1 MDYIVSIPKQAEKD
15 LREVF
20 LWDEEKKPGLGF
32 LFKDFLKTAISSIKQ
47 NPLKFQIRYKNIRSR
62 FLNKL
67 PFGVH
72 YWILESEI
80 IILAVFHTS
89 LEPKMWQKK

>member
-20 LWDEEKKPGLGF
+20 LWDEEKKPGVGF
-32 LFKDFLKTAISSIKQ
+32 LFKDFLETAIPNIKQ
-47 NPLKFQIRYKNIRSR
+47 NPLKSQIRYKNIRSS
-62 FLNKL
+62 FINKF
-67 PFGVH
+67 PFGIQ

-80 IILAVFHTS
+80 ILLAVLHTS
-89 LEPKMWQKK
+89 LALKMWQKK

>member
-20 LWDEEKKPGLGF
+20 LWDEEKKPRLGF
-32 LFKDFLKTAISSIKQ
+32 LFKDFLETAIPNIKQ
-47 NPLKFQIRYKNIRSR
+47 NPLKFQIRYKNIRNR
-62 FLNKL
+62 FLNKF
-67 PFGVH
+67 PFGIQ
-72 YWILESEI
+72 YWIFENEI
-80 IILAVFHTS
+80 IILAVLHTS

>member
-20 LWDEEKKPGLGF
+20 LWDEEKKPRLGF
-32 LFKDFLKTAISSIKQ
+32 LFKDFLETAIPSIKQ
-47 NPLKFQIRYKNIRSR
+47 NPLKFQIRYKNIRNR
-62 FLNKL
+62 FLNKF
-67 PFGVH
+67 PFGIQ
-72 YWILESEI
+72 YWIFENEI
-80 IILAVFHTS
+80 IILAVLHTS

>member
-20 LWDEEKKPGLGF
+20 LWDEEKKPGVGF
-32 LFKDFLKTAISSIKQ
+32 LFKDFLETAIPNIKQ
-47 NPLKFQIRYKNIRSR
+47 NPLKFQIRYKNIRNR
-62 FLNKL
+62 FLNKF
-67 PFGVH
+67 PFGIQ

-80 IILAVFHTS
+80 IILAVLHTS
-89 LEPKMWQKK
+89 LEPKM